1 MLQHMVQNIERT
13 TQLVQEISAAR
24 KEQDVCADLAN
35 KAIQQLDQLI
45 QQNAQLSDQM
55 ATSAELVS
63 SQPEQLHASIS
74 FFKADSNKVK
84 LLR

>member
-13 TQLVQEISAAR
+13 TQLVQEISAAK

-55 ATSAELVS
+55 ATSAERSLITAGAIACINLV
-63 SQPEQLHASIS
+63 
-74 FFKADSNKVK
+74 F
-84 LLR
+84 

>member
-13 TQLVQEISAAR
+13 TQLVQEISAAK

-55 ATSAELVS
+55 ATSAELSLITAGAIARINLV
-63 SQPEQLHASIS
+63 
-74 FFKADSNKVK
+74 F
-84 LLR
+84 